1 MCNDNTDF
9 LLRLYEYKKP
19 SENNTGTDQEVN
31 HESFYNIICEG
42 YDKNEVLLKPARME
56 ENITRYELNSGL
68 DWIHLT
74 GGGKREEYNT
84 VNHELL
90 TTKGIK

>member
-19 SENNTGTDQEVN
+19 SENTTGTDQEVN
-31 HESFYNIICEG
+31 HESFYNIIHEG

-74 GGGKREEYNT
+74 GGGK
-84 VNHELL
+84 
-90 TTKGIK
+90 